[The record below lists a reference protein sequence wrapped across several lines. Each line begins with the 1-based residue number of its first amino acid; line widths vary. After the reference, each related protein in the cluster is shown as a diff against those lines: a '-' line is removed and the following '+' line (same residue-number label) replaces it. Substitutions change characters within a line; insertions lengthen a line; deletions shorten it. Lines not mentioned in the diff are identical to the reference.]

1 MPNRPLRLI
10 SLCLVLALN
19 AARAD
24 EAQDISALIKQGQSA
39 QALERANQYLVKDPK
54 NAKVRFAK
62 GLALVD
68 LNKPADA
75 IKVFQGLTEDY
86 PELPEPYNN
95 LAVLYAQQKQFDKA
109 RQALEMSIQTHPSY
123 ATAHEN
129 LGDIYA
135 QMASQAYS
143 RALQLDK
150 NNANAQTKLTLIRDL
165 FTKPGAPLA
174 TVKPTAPV
182 VVATAKPEP
191 VKPEPVKAEPAK
203 PLPPV
208 TTQTNPATSKPAKP
222 ETTPPVVK
230 VEPSKPE
237 PTKTEPAKPAA
248 TSRDDKPVLQATEAW
263 AQAWSKQKV
272 GAYLSAY
279 ASSFKPPRGM
289 SRSAWEAERRDRLTA
304 SSSISVSIGAPKVSF
319 IDDNTARVTFTQ
331 SYKSDTLKTSTGK
344 TLIMTRNGDR
354 WLITEERVGR

>member
-10 SLCLVLALN
+10 PLCLVLALTT
-19 AARAD
+19 ARAD
-24 EAQDISALIKQGQSA
+24 EAQDISALIKQGQST

-191 VKPEPVKAEPAK
+191 VKPEPVKTEPAK
-203 PLPPV
+203 PAATV
-208 TTQTNPATSKPAKP
+208 TTPATPTTKPVKP
-222 ETTPPVVK
+222 DASTPAVK

-237 PTKTEPAKPAA
+237 PVKPEPTKPAA
-248 TSRDDKPVLQATEAW
+248 SSRDDKPVLQATEAW
-263 AQAWSKQKV
+263 AQAWSRQKV

-279 ASSFKPPRGM
+279 GSSFKPPRGM
-289 SRSAWEAERRDRLTA
+289 SRSAWEAERRERLTA

>member
-10 SLCLVLALN
+10 PLCLVLALTT
-19 AARAD
+19 ARAD
-24 EAQDISALIKQGQSA
+24 EAQDISALIKQGQST

-191 VKPEPVKAEPAK
+191 VKPEPVKTEPAK
-203 PLPPV
+203 PAATV
-208 TTQTNPATSKPAKP
+208 TTPATKPVKP
-222 ETTPPVVK
+222 DATTPAVK

-237 PTKTEPAKPAA
+237 PAKTEPAKPAA
-248 TSRDDKPVLQATEAW
+248 SSRDDKPVLQATEAW

-279 ASSFKPPRGM
+279 GSSFKPPRGM
-289 SRSAWEAERRDRLTA
+289 SRSAWEAERRERLTA